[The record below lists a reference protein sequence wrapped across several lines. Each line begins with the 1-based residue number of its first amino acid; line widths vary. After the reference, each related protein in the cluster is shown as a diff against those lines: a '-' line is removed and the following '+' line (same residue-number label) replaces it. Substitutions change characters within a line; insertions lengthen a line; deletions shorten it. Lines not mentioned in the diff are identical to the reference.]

1 LVAGKFLLIP
11 GQGGKERDEK
21 LPWEPDSQF
30 AELVRNTQ
38 SLAEEL
44 PSNLRYNEENLLAH
58 TAEKMGCQFLFMH
71 IGYQQI
77 LLFLHRFS
85 FPQNPS
91 IFPEDSPPPPEFLS
105 SSAQIAIDAAEY
117 VSQLL
122 AKAQEKNYTL
132 VAPFM
137 GYCAFTSATVH
148 VVRAFAPDKA
158 TRDLAKRYLGINL
171 RYLGTMSK
179 YWGFLGFLTDG
190 LRKQYTECSQA
201 YQSGQAP
208 AGGPKRIVQY
218 GDWFQKY
225 PKGVKSPEE
234 EEEEA
239 RLRAEME
246 DATLGLRSNLT
257 TADGFFS
264 KHSPVMSSTGRT
276 IISKNGQNP
285 GKKQKES
292 PEQRKESLSLI
303 TTNGQRSLIPLPQ
316 PFNTQIITD
325 SSVSTPSPSSLNQ
338 PEYALNQPQ
347 SIPTMPMQP
356 TSQPQQQQ
364 AQQQFSQP
372 MPQQQGPAFLP
383 SQAFLYNNYSRPF
396 AVSTQPQQNLMSPAG
411 AVASPTNVPWGF
423 EMQSMN
429 MDNGMFE
436 NDGLVNGTQWFAP
449 FNIDLSGRYDME
461 SPVDGL
467 MGRTNTFAS

>member
-1 LVAGKFLLIP
+1 M
-11 GQGGKERDEK
+11 
-21 LPWEPDSQF
+21 
-30 AELVRNTQ
+30 
-38 SLAEEL
+38 
-44 PSNLRYNEENLLAH
+44 RYNEENLLAH
-58 TAEKMGCQFLFMH
+58 TAEKMGCQFLFVH
-71 IGYQQI
+71 IGFQQI

-105 SSAQIAIDAAEY
+105 ASAQIAIDAAEY
-117 VSQLL
+117 ISQLL

-171 RYLGTMSK
+171 RYLGTMSR

-201 YQSGQAP
+201 YQSGQTP
-208 AGGPKRIVQY
+208 AGAPKRIVQY

-234 EEEEA
+234 EAEEA
-239 RLRAEME
+239 RMRSEME

-264 KHSPVMSSTGRT
+264 KHSPTITSNGRT
-276 IISKNGQNP
+276 VLKSGPNQA
-285 GKKQKES
+285 KKQKES
-292 PEQRKESLSLI
+292 PEQRKDSLSLI
-303 TTNGQRSLIPLPQ
+303 TTNGQRSLIPMPQ
-316 PFNTQIITD
+316 TTFATQILNDT
-325 SSVSTPSPSSLNQ
+325 SVPSQTQAGLNQ
-338 PEYALNQPQ
+338 QDYMNQPQ
-347 SIPTMPMQP
+347 AIPTMAPMQP
-356 TSQPQQQQ
+356 TSQPQQHSVQQ
-364 AQQQFSQP
+364 TQFAQP
-372 MPQQQGPAFLP
+372 LPPQQQQQNPAFLP

-411 AVASPTNVPWGF
+411 AVASPTSVPWGF

-429 MDNGMFE
+429 MDEGIFE
-436 NDGLVNGTQWFAP
+436 NNGLANGTQWFAP
-449 FNIDLSGRYDME
+449 FNIDLSGRYDLE

-467 MGRTNTFAS
+467 MGRTNTFAN